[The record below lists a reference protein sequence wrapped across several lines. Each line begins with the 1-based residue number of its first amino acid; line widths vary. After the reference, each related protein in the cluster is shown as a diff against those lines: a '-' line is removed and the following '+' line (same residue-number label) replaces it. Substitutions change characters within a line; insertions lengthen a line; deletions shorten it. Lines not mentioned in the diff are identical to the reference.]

1 MGSIVK
7 KIKGGAKKLAKNI
20 RKPISKITK
29 GIARGIAKV
38 GKSVMRGI
46 SRITKKLG
54 PIGMIGLSIAM
65 PYALS
70 ALGGG
75 ATGGLIGRTMMGPH
89 GQMMSTGWLNS
100 SNVFLKSI
108 GQVGNAI
115 RTGYTAST
123 GAIGNTWRTIT
134 ESISKGF
141 QKFSGGKGNIWT
153 RISKGAKGLF
163 NSARN
168 QIAKLKK
175 YTPKFRAGQQGTV
188 SVEGWGN
195 PFGYAD
201 TATMTSGQA
210 AGLIDAGAIQ
220 GSQLSGQVLG
230 SPEGWFTRAGSSE
243 ADKLVTRTIN
253 SAMEPQIKMLDKNS
267 LRYLND
273 QINFQQGSGS
283 YVNHQE
289 AYDSVINNNATN
301 YNGITDFDGSYST
314 DLGKTGDYK
323 IGTTQ
328 PGQATEYTFTG
339 EKTYNNPVGK
349 SSINKAKKSKISK
362 NLKYAASNL
371 GKGLLTQSPSTFKH
385 PDIMYASAAD
395 MTQHTT
401 SGYGG
406 TEIEG
411 AWGGSLLRGAFDDN
425 QRERIM
431 NFYKNMNIIGSH

>member
-1 MGSIVK
+1 MGSVAKVVK
-7 KIKGGAKKLAKNI
+7 KATKVIK
-20 RKPISKITK
+20 KPLSKITK

-38 GKSVMRGI
+38 GKSVMKGVG
-46 SRITKKLG
+46 RITKKLG
-54 PIGMIGLSIAM
+54 PIGMIGLAIAM

-123 GAIGNTWRTIT
+123 GAIRTSVGNTWQSIT
-134 ESISKGF
+134 KSIGNGF
-141 QKFSGGKGNIWT
+141 QKFQTGSGNIWT
-153 RISKGAKGLF
+153 RISNGAKNLF
-163 NSARN
+163 TKARST
-168 QIAKLKK
+168 LKQ

-188 SVEGWGN
+188 GVEGWGN

-220 GSQLSGQVLG
+220 GSQLSGQTLG
-230 SPEGWFTRAGSSE
+230 SAEGWFTKAGSSE
-243 ADKLVTRTIN
+243 ADKLVTQTIN
-253 SAMEPQIKMLDKNS
+253 NAMESNVNMLQGNS
-267 LRYLND
+267 QKYFND
-273 QINFQQGSGS
+273 LVTHQKEMGS
-283 YVNHQE
+283 YVNNSE
-289 AYDSVINNNATN
+289 AFDTVVNNTGTN
-301 YNGITDFDGSYST
+301 YNGITDFDGAYNS
-314 DLGKTGDYK
+314 DLGMTGDYK
-323 IGTTQ
+323 LIN
-328 PGQATEYTFTG
+328 PNEPNSYTFTG

-362 NLKYAASNL
+362 NLKYAAGTLS
-371 GKGLLTQSPSTFKH
+371 KSLLTPAKTGLQH
-385 PDIMYASAAD
+385 PNVMYASTAD
-395 MTQHTT
+395 MTQATT
-401 SGYGG
+401 GGYGG
-406 TEIEG
+406 TDIEG
-411 AWGGSLLRGAFDDN
+411 AWGGSLLHGAFDDN

-431 NFYKNMNIIGSH
+431 SFYKNMNIIGSH

>member
-1 MGSIVK
+1 MGSVAKVVK
-7 KIKGGAKKLAKNI
+7 KATKVIK
-20 RKPISKITK
+20 KPLSKITK

-38 GKSVMRGI
+38 GKSVMKGVG
-46 SRITKKLG
+46 RITKKLG
-54 PIGMIGLSIAM
+54 PIGMIGLAIAM

-123 GAIGNTWRTIT
+123 GAIRTSVGNTWQSIT
-134 ESISKGF
+134 KSIGNGF
-141 QKFSGGKGNIWT
+141 QKFQTGSGNIWT
-153 RISKGAKGLF
+153 RISNGAKNLF
-163 NSARN
+163 TKARST
-168 QIAKLKK
+168 LKQ

-188 SVEGWGN
+188 GVEGWGN

-220 GSQLSGQVLG
+220 GSQLSGQTLG
-230 SPEGWFTRAGSSE
+230 SAEGWFTRAGSSE
-243 ADKLVTRTIN
+243 ADKLVTQTIN
-253 SAMEPQIKMLDKNS
+253 NAIQPRVNMLDPTS
-267 LRYLND
+267 LRNYND
-273 QINFQQGSGS
+273 HLAFQRDAGSL
-283 YVNHQE
+283 VNNSE
-289 AYDSVINNNATN
+289 ALDAVVNNNATK

-314 DLGKTGDYK
+314 DLMQTGDYK

-328 PGQATEYTFTG
+328 PGKATEYTFTG
-339 EKTYNNPVGK
+339 EKTYNNNVGQSSIKKVKK
-349 SSINKAKKSKISK
+349 SSTAKNVASALSKS
-362 NLKYAASNL
+362 
-371 GKGLLTQSPSTFKH
+371 LLTQSPSTFKH
-385 PDIMYASAAD
+385 PNIMYASAAD
-395 MTQHTT
+395 MTHQTT
-401 SGYGG
+401 AGYGG
-406 TEIEG
+406 TDIQG
-411 AWGGSLLRGAFDDN
+411 SWGGSLLQGAFDDN

-431 NFYKNMNIIGSH
+431 NYYKNMNIIGSQ

>member
-220 GSQLSGQVLG
+220 GSQLSGQSLG
-230 SPEGWFTRAGSSE
+230 SAEGWFTHAGSSE
-243 ADKLVTRTIN
+243 ADKLVTQTIN
-253 SAMEPQIKMLDKNS
+253 NAMEKNVSMLQGNSQKYFNDLVTHQKNV
-267 LRYLND
+267 
-273 QINFQQGSGS
+273 GS
-283 YVNHQE
+283 YVNNSQ
-289 AYDSVINNNATN
+289 AFDTVVNNSGTN
-301 YNGITDFDGSYST
+301 YTGLTDFDGYYST
-314 DLGKTGDYK
+314 DLAKTGDYTL
-323 IGTTQ
+323 GTARDRLEGT
-328 PGQATEYTFTG
+328 YNFTG
-339 EKTYNNPVGK
+339 NNTYNNNVGK
-349 SSINKAKKSKISK
+349 SSIKKASNLKKG
-362 NLKYAASNL
+362 LKYAASNL

-385 PDIMYASAAD
+385 PDIMYASTAD

-401 SGYGG
+401 GGYGG
-406 TEIEG
+406 TDIEG
-411 AWGGSLLRGAFDDN
+411 AWGGSLLHGAFDDN